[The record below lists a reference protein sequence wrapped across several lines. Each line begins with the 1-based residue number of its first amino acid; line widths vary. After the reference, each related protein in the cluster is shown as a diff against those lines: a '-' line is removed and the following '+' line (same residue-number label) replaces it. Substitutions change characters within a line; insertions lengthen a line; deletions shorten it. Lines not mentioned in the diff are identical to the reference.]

1 METIRAKAQSIYVS
15 IVGSHGRCHVPLPAT
30 VVLIKVQEGAGGLAD
45 VPEYDAIVLAPA
57 G

>member
-1 METIRAKAQSIYVS
+1 METFWAKAQSIHMS
-15 IVGSHGRCHVPLPAT
+15 IVGSHSRRHIPLPAT
-30 VVLIKVQEGAGGLAD
+30 IVLIEVQEGSGGLAD